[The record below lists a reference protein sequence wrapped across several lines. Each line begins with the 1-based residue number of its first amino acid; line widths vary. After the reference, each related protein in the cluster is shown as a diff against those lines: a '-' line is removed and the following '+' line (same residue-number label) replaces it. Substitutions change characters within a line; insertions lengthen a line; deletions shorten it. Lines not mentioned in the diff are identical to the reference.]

1 MISVVAGLCAAV
13 VFAISTVAASEVA
26 RRVGPFAGSA
36 WVMFVGLVVVVPVL
50 LIGGGPAPR
59 GGTLLM
65 MLLVGLAMLAGLL
78 IVYAALRDGAVS
90 MVVPIV
96 SAEGTVTAA
105 IAWAAG
111 EVPSPAKLFGM
122 LLVSASVVTLVA
134 LASPAHDGRRTR
146 DRRAALMAAAGCI
159 VCGAMFFGQG
169 HLGGEVS
176 LAWAVLP
183 GRAVPVIALAGPLAA
198 TGRLRIDRST
208 LVLAVVAGVADVLA
222 MALLV
227 LGSRQDVAVTA
238 VLVSQYAVV
247 AILIAA
253 WLFGEKLKKSQMWA
267 VAGLAVG
274 VALIAISSG

>member
-1 MISVVAGLCAAV
+1 
-13 VFAISTVAASEVA
+13 
-26 RRVGPFAGSA
+26 
-36 WVMFVGLVVVVPVL
+36 
-50 LIGGGPAPR
+50 
-59 GGTLLM
+59 M